1 MILNKRILLELKKHT
16 VWVFTF
22 LSNMLRD
29 DFEPEE
35 LPLPSETSVINRES
49 PTQLLAAG
57 EPYLGLQ
64 SDADPQIWPDTESN
78 YRTTSVP
85 RAKGNPLSPRH
96 DKNRQ
101 SIGRREGEPKKQKN
115 YYRKRLKKCVLEIHS
130 LFYDAIARSLSFA
143 HDRQEECVI
152 NEKRRETCL

>member
-1 MILNKRILLELKKHT
+1 MMLNKRILLELKKHT

-22 LSNMLRD
+22 LSNM
-29 DFEPEE
+29 
-35 LPLPSETSVINRES
+35 
-49 PTQLLAAG
+49 
-57 EPYLGLQ
+57 
-64 SDADPQIWPDTESN
+64 
-78 YRTTSVP
+78 
-85 RAKGNPLSPRH
+85 
-96 DKNRQ
+96 
-101 SIGRREGEPKKQKN
+101 PKQQKN